1 MMMKLVKTGTMME
14 ACRQLLNDDML
25 VGHGEDDGDEEGNDE
40 EGNDDD
46 EGGNDDDEEGN
57 DEDDV
62 DDEGN
67 DEGLWL
73 FDRPFHLSRA

>member
-1 MMMKLVKTGTMME
+1 MME
-14 ACRQLLNDDML
+14 ACRQLINDDML

-40 EGNDDD
+40 EGND
-46 EGGNDDDEEGN
+46 
-57 DEDDV
+57 EDDA

-73 FDRPFHLSRA
+73 FDRPFHLWCIN